1 MSFIAKEKITANGFN
16 GAFCLVNLWSLE
28 YVDFSPFLFY
38 HDLDILESA
47 LVMVCL
53 YLVIF
58 SRVKW
63 AIVFMILSN
72 TSDWLFCQ
80 VQHLE
85 YRILYSFLSF

>member
-1 MSFIAKEKITANGFN
+1 MSFIAKEKITANGFH

-58 SRVKW
+58 SRVK
-63 AIVFMILSN
+63 
-72 TSDWLFCQ
+72 
-80 VQHLE
+80 
-85 YRILYSFLSF
+85 